1 KGAYHFVRDG
11 RILQRNSYHML
22 LCDFASLA
30 DRVSHFTSLA
40 QTQTDS
46 ALLVTNYNQGAETEP
61 PAAFDN
67 LGRAVDKNHFLRQFV
82 GRFAFK
88 KGGVALSLA
97 RSPPPPGSTGTPT
110 GRAASTRTSSDLV
123 SHSS

>member
-1 KGAYHFVRDG
+1 MQRSLFLRLVECRSPQAWLRRPFYPSRPNPYHV
-11 RILQRNSYHML
+11 LVCH
-22 LCDFASLA
+22 FASLSN
-30 DRVSHFTSLA
+30 RVGHFTSLA

-67 LGRAVDKNHFLRQFV
+67 LGRTVDENHFLRQFV

-88 KGGVALSLA
+88 KGGVA
-97 RSPPPPGSTGTPT
+97 
-110 GRAASTRTSSDLV
+110 
-123 SHSS
+123 